1 MSTTIPIAA
10 ARAWLIPIDGPPLDP
25 LSLEPSPSGH
35 TLGRRTPATLLLP
48 PEADRVS
55 RVHCRLTPVG
65 AGWVIE
71 DLNSRWGTILN
82 GVRLQPM
89 RSLPIA
95 HGDYLRLLPWTFLFS
110 TVAPGS
116 LGIETLNDLGQDHT
130 LGQSIVQT
138 VATSAGPALAP
149 DLSALLLETV
159 AALHSAET
167 EAELAKVLLDA
178 ARRGTGLTNAAML
191 RPAAGGRIEV
201 VLSLQAHQPTPGVS
215 PTHATHSAEVFS
227 RSLLSMAAKGQTAEL
242 IRDSVSSADI
252 ESSIFRMKITAAICS
267 PLMLGG
273 APVAYLYL
281 DSRKGAGPQPAAN
294 LRPGG
299 SIFVTALARMASLCL
314 ANLRRM
320 AVELRQASVDAEL
333 RAAAEVQARFLPPVD
348 QTFGQLTAAGRA
360 TPGQSVGGDFFE
372 LVPLADHLLAVA
384 VGDVA
389 GKGLPAALLMAVAH
403 AYLQANLAANP
414 RLADPVLLA
423 RAIETFNRYISERKP
438 DSRFITL
445 WLGVIDT
452 DRQTLTYVD
461 AGHGLAALR
470 QGGSTTQLSAGGGPP
485 IGAVV
490 AAEYEAVVVGFPKD
504 SQLLVFS
511 DGVVEQPIG
520 SSDQMFGFNAATATI
535 LPHAP
540 PVAILNALMAEL
552 VQAANG
558 QKFYDDTTVV
568 TVAWTP

>member
-1 MSTTIPIAA
+1 
-10 ARAWLIPIDGPPLDP
+10 
-25 LSLEPSPSGH
+25 
-35 TLGRRTPATLLLP
+35 
-48 PEADRVS
+48 
-55 RVHCRLTPVG
+55 
-65 AGWVIE
+65 
-71 DLNSRWGTILN
+71 
-82 GVRLQPM
+82 M

-116 LGIETLNDLGQDHT
+116 LGIETLNDVGQDQT
-130 LGQSIVQT
+130 LGQTIVQT

-201 VLSLQAHQPTPGVS
+201 ILSLQAHQSAPT
-215 PTHATHSAEVFS
+215 ANSAEVFS
-227 RSLLSMAAKGQTAEL
+227 RSLLSTAAKGQTAEL
-242 IRDSVSSADI
+242 IRDSASSTDI
-252 ESSIFRMKITAAICS
+252 ESSIFRMKITAAICA

-281 DSRKGAGPQPAAN
+281 DTRKGIGPQPAAN

-414 RLADPVLLA
+414 RLADTTPWH
-423 RAIETFNRYISERKP
+423 R
-438 DSRFITL
+438 
-445 WLGVIDT
+445 T
-452 DRQTLTYVD
+452 DFLVASPRDQSVRLPGTGRS
-461 AGHGLAALR
+461 AGHR
-470 QGGSTTQLSAGGGPP
+470 PCPQPGPKCHCP
-485 IGAVV
+485 
-490 AAEYEAVVVGFPKD
+490 
-504 SQLLVFS
+504 SC
-511 DGVVEQPIG
+511 
-520 SSDQMFGFNAATATI
+520 
-535 LPHAP
+535 
-540 PVAILNALMAEL
+540 
-552 VQAANG
+552 
-558 QKFYDDTTVV
+558 
-568 TVAWTP
+568 

>member
-35 TLGRRTPATLLLP
+35 TLGRRAPATLLLP

-116 LGIETLNDLGQDHT
+116 LGIETLNDIGQDQR

-201 VLSLQAHQPTPGVS
+201 ILSLQAHQP
-215 PTHATHSAEVFS
+215 ATTANTAEVFS

-242 IRDSVSSADI
+242 IRDSASSTDI
-252 ESSIFRMKITAAICS
+252 ESSIFRMKITAAICA

-281 DSRKGAGPQPAAN
+281 DTRRGIGPQPAAN

-348 QTFGQLTAAGRA
+348 QTFGPLTAAGRA

-403 AYLQANLAANP
+403 AYLQANLTANP

-470 QGGSTTQLSAGGGPP
+470 QGGSVSRLTDGGGPP
-485 IGAVV
+485 IGAVTN
-490 AAEYEAVVVGFPKD
+490 AEYEAVVVSFPKD
-504 SQLLVFS
+504 SQLLVVS
-511 DGVVEQPIG
+511 DGVVEQPVG
-520 SSDQMFGFNAATATI
+520 STDQMFSFDAAIATI